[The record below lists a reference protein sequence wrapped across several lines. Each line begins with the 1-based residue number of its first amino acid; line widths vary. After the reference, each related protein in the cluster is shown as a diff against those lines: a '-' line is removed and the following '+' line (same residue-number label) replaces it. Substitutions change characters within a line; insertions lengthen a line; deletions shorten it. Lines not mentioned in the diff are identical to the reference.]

1 MVVDGREGYEKV
13 VYMRYFRGI
22 IALVVFAVTLFCN
35 SCVKEVVGNFDAIE
49 GRSLRA
55 WMMKNRPELVENF
68 QEEGGYYVEVLDA
81 GVADSMSIHD
91 VVADEKLD
99 GCWLFFDMTGRSLYG
114 DVCITRSDVVARM
127 QGSFSRSTHYVPYLR
142 FMGEKN
148 VSLLEGTY
156 LAMKNVLTLGEEYAA
171 AKGLSTE
178 FAVRY
183 GTELRLYLPSSVVGG
198 KAGITE
204 TGGYEGQYEL
214 DGNKPMIMDLKLV
227 NRVNNPLAYEGEM
240 VEGFGEGNGGV
251 TPVKKKNDKTDKA
264 LQDLQRSL
272 AQHQT
277 TGEGQVEQKAW
288 HHAQDTIPGIIV
300 NASYVPDATKP
311 FNYAFRFAK
320 NKTDLQVEYAYNKP
334 YTDTEL
340 YKNGPADIDKLIDE
354 ALIERFGQGSSDGE
368 VIGTSGNAHIWY
380 IGRFLDGFIFDTNI
394 DEVKKII
401 YGKVE
406 DAGTHISYSAA
417 TGKDD
422 YITAWYYT
430 IPELRYGQW
439 ATFVTTSSFAYG
451 VTGQSGSSTTTTQTD
466 MSDYYDYMNYMNYYN
481 YYNTYYGNGYYNN
494 YYMNYYN
501 YANMY
506 APSYSGSSSSSTTTT
521 TVSTEILPYTPL
533 IFQIF
538 IEEKSKVSDWL

>member
-1 MVVDGREGYEKV
+1 
-13 VYMRYFRGI
+13 MRYFTRI
-22 IALVVFAVTLFCN
+22 VAIVAFATTLFCN
-35 SCVKEVVGNFDAIE
+35 SCVKEKGESFNALE

-55 WMMKNRPELVENF
+55 WILKNRPELVDNF
-68 QEEGGYYVEVLDA
+68 QEDGGYYVEVLEA
-81 GVADSMSIHD
+81 GVADSVSIHD
-91 VVADEKLD
+91 VVSDEKSD
-99 GCWLFFDMTGRSLYG
+99 GCWLFFDMTGRSLHG
-114 DVCITRSDVVARM
+114 NVCITRSDVIARM

-142 FMGEKN
+142 FMGKKN
-148 VSLLEGTY
+148 VSLLEGSY
-156 LAMKNVLTLGEEYAA
+156 LAMKNVLTLGEAYAA
-171 AKGLSTE
+171 AEGLPTE

-183 GTELRLYLPSSVVGG
+183 GTKLRLYLPSSVVGG

-214 DGNKPMIMDLKLV
+214 DGKKPMIMELELV

-240 VEGFGEGNGGV
+240 VEGFGAGNGGV
-251 TPVKKKNDKTDKA
+251 TPVKKDDDKDKETA
-264 LQDLQRSL
+264 LQTLQRSL

-277 TGEGQVEQKAW
+277 TDTDQNEW
-288 HHAQDTIPGIIV
+288 RHAQDTIPGIIV
-300 NASYVPDATKP
+300 NPSYVPDATRP

-334 YTDTEL
+334 YTDSDL
-340 YKNGPADIDKLIDE
+340 YKNGPNDIDKLIDE
-354 ALIERFGQGSSDGE
+354 ALLERFGQGTTDGE
-368 VIGTSGNAHIWY
+368 VIGTSGNARIWY

-521 TVSTEILPYTPL
+521 SVSTEILPYTPL

-538 IEEKSKVSDWL
+538 IEKKSDVSDWL

>member
-1 MVVDGREGYEKV
+1 
-13 VYMRYFRGI
+13 MRYFTRFI
-22 IALVVFAVTLFCN
+22 TLALVAIFAF
-35 SCVKEVVGNFDAIE
+35 SGCVKDKLESFNSIE
-49 GRSLRA
+49 NRSLKA
-55 WMMKNRPELVENF
+55 WISKNRPELVENF
-68 QEEGGYYVEVLDA
+68 QSDGNYYVEVLEA
-81 GVADSMSIHD
+81 GVADSVSIHD
-91 VVADEKLD
+91 VVADDKME
-99 GCWLFFDMTGRSLYG
+99 GCWLFFDLTGRNLHG
-114 DVCITRSDVVARM
+114 DVCMTRSEIIARM
-127 QGSFSRSTHYVPYLR
+127 QGSFSKSTHYVPYLR

-148 VSLLEGTY
+148 VSLLEGSY
-156 LAMKNVLTLGEEYAA
+156 LAMKNVLTLGADYAA
-171 AKGLSTE
+171 SKGLSTE

-183 GTELRLYLPSSVVGG
+183 GTKLRLYLPSSVVGG
-198 KAGITE
+198 KAGVSE

-214 DGNKPMIMDLKLV
+214 DGNKPMIMDIKLV

-251 TPVKKKNDKTDKA
+251 VPVKSKDDKTEKA
-264 LQDLQRSL
+264 VLRSLQRSL
-272 AQHQT
+272 AQHQS
-277 TGEGQVEQKAW
+277 TGDEGPESRVW
-288 HHAQDTIPGIIV
+288 RHAQDTIPGIIV
-300 NASYVPDATKP
+300 NQSYVPNASTP

-334 YTDTEL
+334 YTDTDL
-340 YKNGPADIDKLIDE
+340 YKNGPVDIDKLIDE
-354 ALIERFGQGSSDGE
+354 ALIERFGEGNSKGE
-368 VIGTSGNAHIWY
+368 VIGKDGNAKIWY

-406 DAGTHISYSAA
+406 EAGTVISYSAA

-422 YITAWYYT
+422 YITAWFYT
-430 IPELRYGQW
+430 IPELRYGNW

-451 VTGQSGSSTTTTQTD
+451 VTGMSGNSTTTTSTD
-466 MSDYYDYMNYMNYYN
+466 MSGYYDYMNYMNYYN

-506 APSYSGSSSSSTTTT
+506 GSSLIDTSSSTTKT

-538 IEEKSKVSDWL
+538 IEEKSSITSDFL